1 MRCLSVI
8 SPCEG
13 ACFTERKQVQRG
25 AGPRW
30 AWERHGTPVGALT
43 KSRAGSNQRQESEGV
58 PGLLGHLGLL
68 NAAQG
73 ILGGLGGLLHIALHL
88 VQKGSLLGL
97 GSFYEESRT
106 EWGESA
112 SGEPLAPAQPPIG
125 VWYPPAT
132 CQAIPFPRPAQF
144 PLAAYQARPGAPGRQ
159 QEGAAGAAWRLG
171 SCREG
176 SCEPFLKSHPLHHHQ
191 ATLPGEMR
199 WPLKQGLSRLKSGE
213 ERANM
218 GEAMGFQTGDWGTQG
233 RESEAGHGAGTPQT
247 RNQDTWILARFLPL
261 TC

>member
-43 KSRAGSNQRQESEGV
+43 KSQAGSNQRQESEGL

-106 EWGESA
+106 EWRGSA

-176 SCEPFLKSHPLHHHQ
+176 SCEPFLKSPPLPPP
-191 ATLPGEMR
+191 PGGPPWGDAVAPKAGPEPAQVGR
-199 WPLKQGLSRLKSGE
+199 RQG
-213 ERANM
+213 
-218 GEAMGFQTGDWGTQG
+218 
-233 RESEAGHGAGTPQT
+233 
-247 RNQDTWILARFLPL
+247 
-261 TC
+261 

>member
-58 PGLLGHLGLL
+58 PGRLGHLGLL

-106 EWGESA
+106 EWGGSA
-112 SGEPLAPAQPPIG
+112 SGEPLAPAQLPSGPCIPQ
-125 VWYPPAT
+125 PPAKL
-132 CQAIPFPRPAQF
+132 PRPCPQPH
-144 PLAAYQARPGAPGRQ
+144 PLQLLTRQ
-159 QEGAAGAAWRLG
+159 DQERQEGSHKEQPGLHGTLVPAGKGPVSHSSSPTPSTTTRPPSLG
-171 SCREG
+171 RCG
-176 SCEPFLKSHPLHHHQ
+176 GP
-191 ATLPGEMR
+191 
-199 WPLKQGLSRLKSGE
+199 
-213 ERANM
+213 
-218 GEAMGFQTGDWGTQG
+218 
-233 RESEAGHGAGTPQT
+233 
-247 RNQDTWILARFLPL
+247 
-261 TC
+261 